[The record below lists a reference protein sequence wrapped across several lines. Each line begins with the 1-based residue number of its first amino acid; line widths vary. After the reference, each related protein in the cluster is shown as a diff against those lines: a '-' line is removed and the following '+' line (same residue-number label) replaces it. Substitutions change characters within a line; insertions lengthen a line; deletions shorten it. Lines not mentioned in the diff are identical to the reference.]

1 MERNIAMADFFALK
15 DCALIT
21 IATGERVHNL
31 RELRDRLMKTERGIM
46 YYHFWDAILRP
57 RFVDPEYQ
65 NDFAAWAYHELHDR
79 RLAEKLAII
88 NPTDYEFMDDLR
100 QKLIDVIEERMDEL
114 GFVPVAEVAHPFFF
128 IRSQIVVFDT
138 NIRVSTPEELSESI
152 PRISVSSIFYHF
164 IDSRRRTASGKDDFS
179 EWLLSFGPE
188 CASLAEE
195 IASIDP
201 YFNTLLELRDQLSLV
216 FARYLG
222 KGGAE

>member
-1 MERNIAMADFFALK
+1 MTINIFAVK

-31 RELRDRLMKTERGIM
+31 RELRDHLMTTERGIM

-100 QKLIDVIEERMDEL
+100 QKLIDVIEERMDEED
-114 GFVPVAEVAHPFFF
+114 FVPVAEVTHPFFF
-128 IRSQIVVFDT
+128 IRSQIIVFDT
-138 NIRVSTPEELSESI
+138 NIRVATPEKLSEFIS
-152 PRISVSSIFYHF
+152 RISVSSIFYHF
-164 IDSRRRTASGKDDFS
+164 IDSRRRTSSGKDDFS
-179 EWLLSFGPE
+179 EWLWSFGPE
-188 CASLAEE
+188 CAPLAKE

-201 YFNTLLELRDQLSLV
+201 YFNSLLELRDQLSLV
-216 FARYLG
+216 FAKHLG